1 MKPKK
6 YFFVMLAV
14 FLLLILAILGATIGG
29 NALLQKESKKLT
41 ELKVQDKATEQQ
53 KSALAQAKKDI
64 EKYKELETI
73 SKSIVPQDKD
83 QAKTVREITKIAE
96 DSGIRLKSFVFQS
109 SNLGQ
114 APVAAPKPAENESN
128 ASAPATPAAPPL
140 SQVKPVEGIPGV
152 YALEIIVSP
161 QDKQSISYQNFLTFL
176 ERLESNRRTAHVDK
190 ISVSPNEYGV
200 TFSLTLKAYV
210 KP

>member
-128 ASAPATPAAPPL
+128 ASAP
-140 SQVKPVEGIPGV
+140 GIPSTGFTWLRGGAAGV
-152 YALEIIVSP
+152 AGALAFDS
-161 QDKQSISYQNFLTFL
+161 
-176 ERLESNRRTAHVDK
+176 
-190 ISVSPNEYGV
+190 
-200 TFSLTLKAYV
+200 FSAGFGAATGAWPRFEL
-210 KP
+210 